1 MAIWWLYHILIYA
14 MKCFKNGYTGI
25 RLSLKSVH
33 LSMDIIQLLLLQVQ
47 FSSFLWIS
55 LFFFWSLQK
64 KRGVHKLQYMSLH
77 KPCHSTRNSDGTR
90 FFVCNLLDMWNPT
103 EVPIDCKA
111 KEVTFCPSLNWLG
124 INCQLRGL
132 RIYIELMIMKKH
144 EYCFLYFKVQ
154 LVYMKPFRNAIKL
167 IVNILWYFL
176 HLYVF
181 GRCWVARKTQRTYQI
196 CIICI
201 WYSFE
206 IRTGF
211 MNIIHLNN
219 K

>member
-1 MAIWWLYHILIYA
+1 M
-14 MKCFKNGYTGI
+14 
-25 RLSLKSVH
+25 
-33 LSMDIIQLLLLQVQ
+33 
-47 FSSFLWIS
+47 
-55 LFFFWSLQK
+55 SLQ
-64 KRGVHKLQYMSLH
+64 
-77 KPCHSTRNSDGTR
+77 KPCHSTRNSDGAR
-90 FFVCNLLDMWNPT
+90 FFVCNILDMWSPT

-111 KEVTFCPSLNWLG
+111 KEVTFCHSLNWLW
-124 INCQLRGL
+124 IYCQLRDL
-132 RIYIELMIMKKH
+132 RIYIALMIMKKH

-154 LVYMKPFRNAIKL
+154 LVYMKPFRYAIKL

-176 HLYVF
+176 HFHVF
-181 GRCWVARKTQRTYQI
+181 GRCWVARQTQRTYQI

-211 MNIIHLNN
+211 MNIINLND